1 VDVLDSADRDPLLLD
16 MAAQI
21 WAEAT
26 TIRNGHDTTPGL
38 DVSRPVIQGVLDRSP
53 RAFLLIARSA
63 DGTAAG
69 FAAIEPV
76 AESSETVAQV
86 SYIGVRPNCVAQVSY
101 IGVRPN
107 CGAKASAKR
116 RSWRHSDG
124 LRQPGTPALNC
135 PFTRTTGK
143 PSPSTSAWDGG
154 PSAGQHRIPGPANR
168 NNAMSC
174 ACSSHARASVK

>member
-1 VDVLDSADRDPLLLD
+1 VDVLDSASRDSLLLD

-26 TIRNGHDTTPGL
+26 TRDGHDTMPAL

-76 AESSETVAQV
+76 ADSSETAAQV
-86 SYIGVRPNCVAQVSY
+86 SYIGVRPQLWGQGIGETLLLETLQRLKAAGYARVELSVYPDNRKAVALY
-101 IGVRPN
+101 ERLGWRPV
-107 CGAKASAKR
+107 GR
-116 RSWRHSDG
+116 
-124 LRQPGTPALNC
+124 PA
-135 PFTRTTGK
+135 PHPRTGK
-143 PSPSTSAWDGG
+143 PE
-154 PSAGQHRIPGPANR
+154 QRYELR
-168 NNAMSC
+168 L
-174 ACSSHARASVK
+174 